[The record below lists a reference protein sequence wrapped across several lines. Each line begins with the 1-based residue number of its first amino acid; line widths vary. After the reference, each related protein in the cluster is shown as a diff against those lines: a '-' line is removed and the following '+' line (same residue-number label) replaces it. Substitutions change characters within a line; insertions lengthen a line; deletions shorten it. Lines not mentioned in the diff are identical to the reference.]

1 MDYESIIKNYTEE
14 KKDNVVSLAELNKH
28 KMHNDNEYHP
38 AALNTF
44 FNLWKEH
51 FPNVS
56 QSKTC
61 TGCRKAVCQF
71 FHNVAD
77 YISSERLKSAETANT
92 PNPKRTRKE
101 IREVIEVVKK
111 KSKKVK
117 KHKTVTGALSNDT
130 GPRN

>member
-14 KKDNVVSLAELNKH
+14 KKDNIVNLAKANKE
-28 KMHNDNEYHP
+28 KMHQDNEYHN

-44 FNLWKEH
+44 FDLWHNH
-51 FPNVS
+51 FPNVK

-61 TGCRKAVCQF
+61 TGCRKAVCSF

-77 YISSERLKSAETANT
+77 YISKERLKAVETANA

-101 IREVIEVVKK
+101 IREVIKVVKK
-111 KSKKVK
+111 KAKKVK
-117 KHKTVTGALSNDT
+117 KHTTLTGALSPT
-130 GPRN
+130 GIQK

>member
-61 TGCRKAVCQF
+61 RGCRKAVCQF

-77 YISSERLKSAETANT
+77 YISNERLKVVEIVETVA
-92 PNPKRTRKE
+92 P
-101 IREVIEVVKK
+101 VKK
-111 KSKKVK
+111 KPKKAK

>member
-14 KKDNVVSLAELNKH
+14 KKENVVSLAELNKDR
-28 KMHNDNEYHP
+28 MHNDNEYHP

-61 TGCRKAVCQF
+61 RGCRKSVCQF

-77 YISSERLKSAETANT
+77 FISSEKLKPAETVDVIVPVKSA
-92 PNPKRTRKE
+92 
-101 IREVIEVVKK
+101 KK
-111 KSKKVK
+111 KAKKVK
-117 KHKTVTGALSNDT
+117 KVEKHKTITGALSPT
-130 GPRN
+130 GARN